1 MKKSEIYR
9 LAQLAVVAS
18 FSPLKD
24 EQKIEV
30 LRELMDREHLEKF
43 CEEQEEKELAHEAV

>member
-24 EQKIEV
+24 EQKVEV
-30 LRELMDREHLEKF
+30 LRELMAKEDFEKF
-43 CEEQEEKELAHEAV
+43 CEEQAEKEQTNEAV